1 MSGNSRTDLPRLT
14 RQDGDTLIVL
24 APGCVT
30 ELAVQLNR
38 LGRNRAYVITGSS
51 LASGR
56 VGQTV
61 REALG
66 RIMVGMFS
74 GARPHVPV
82 ETAEQVANEAHSL
95 NADVLMGL
103 GGGSPIGTAK
113 AAVSRLAGGA
123 TAGDVRWM
131 VAAIPTTYAGSEV
144 TPVFGTTDV
153 VHRRKEVVRNPGIR
167 PRLVL
172 YDPELAIDTPPDLT
186 AGTGINALA
195 HCVEGLYS
203 SDAGDEERAMAVRAA
218 TLLVEHLPKAFA
230 RPEDLAHRYHLFEG
244 SMLAGLV
251 LARAG
256 RGVPHGLC
264 HVLGGGDKPPPG
276 ILEPVLLP
284 PPMRCHLPGGPPP
297 FPRV

>member
-1 MSGNSRTDLPRLT
+1 MSGTSSTNLARMTS
-14 RQDGDTLIVL
+14 QDGDTFIVL
-24 APGCVT
+24 APGCVD
-30 ELAVQLNR
+30 EIASQ
-38 LGRNRAYVITGSS
+38 LGRLSRKRAYVVTGSS

-56 VGQTV
+56 VGQTI
-61 REALG
+61 RNALG
-66 RIMVGMFS
+66 PMMIGMFS

-95 NADVLMGL
+95 NADVLIGL

-113 AAVSRLAGGA
+113 AAVARLAGEA

-203 SDAGDEERAMAVRAA
+203 NDAGDEERAVGTRAA

-230 RPEDLAHRYHLFEG
+230 RPDDIAHRYHLFEG

-256 RGVPHGLC
+256 MGVHHGLC
-264 HVLGGGDKPPPG
+264 HVLGGPDKSPARALNP
-276 ILEPVLLP
+276 ILP
-284 PPMRCHLPGGPPP
+284 PPPVP
-297 FPRV
+297 VK